1 MLDRKTIAIAAIP
14 KKTCRKHVFLS
25 KIDIHAAFLWKDE
38 QKSHL
43 KIDLW
48 VVLRKMNIKIHKVL
62 LLPSLFCLKI
72 HWIWRM
78 RNTQRGQPWTNS
90 TWISFLQHGRMLPVS
105 GTPPSFT
112 LPRIITELWRQNWK
126 SQILQLHSKVL
137 RAYVWSP
144 NIVQEFAR
152 WFGCLKR
159 QTADS
164 WRKQF
169 Y

>member
-72 HWIWRM
+72 HWKLNLKDAQHSKRTTLDKQHLDILPPTRP
-78 RNTQRGQPWTNS
+78 NATSFGHTSKFHTS
-90 TWISFLQHGRMLPVS
+90 TSLNYGGR
-105 GTPPSFT
+105 
-112 LPRIITELWRQNWK
+112 TENPK
-126 SQILQLHSKVL
+126 SSNYILRCWGPMFGVQILSRSLQDDLDV
-137 RAYVWSP
+137 
-144 NIVQEFAR
+144 
-152 WFGCLKR
+152 
-159 QTADS
+159 
-164 WRKQF
+164 
-169 Y
+169 

>member
-1 MLDRKTIAIAAIP
+1 MLDRKTKAIAAIP
-14 KKTCRKHVFLS
+14 KKTCRMHFFLS
-25 KIDIHAAFLWKDE
+25 KIDIHAAFVWKDE
-38 QKSHL
+38 QKSQL

-48 VVLRKMNIKIHKVL
+48 VVLQKMNIKIHKVL

-78 RNTQRGQPWTNS
+78 CNTQKGQPLTNN